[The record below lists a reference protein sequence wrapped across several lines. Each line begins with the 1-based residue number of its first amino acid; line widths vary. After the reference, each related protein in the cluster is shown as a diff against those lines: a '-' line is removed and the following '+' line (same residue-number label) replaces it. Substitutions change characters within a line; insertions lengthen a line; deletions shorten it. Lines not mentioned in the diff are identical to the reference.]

1 MATMA
6 AKFAIE
12 LACIAAFASAQAQPS
27 FEVASV
33 RPSNPAEPMAFR
45 GGPGTSDPT
54 QITYTGAPLPT
65 LIVKAYTDW
74 DGVHP
79 QSALSYRIVG
89 LPPVAAPFYDI
100 RARVP
105 PAATPQDLGL
115 MLQNLLAERFS
126 LRVHHENRDV
136 PGYRLVIAK
145 GGPKL
150 KPPEKSAVPLPEG
163 ALDEAGENR
172 DIRTDRNGN
181 PQLAPGRKGRVLTG
195 LVSGNRFTARMQ
207 SITDIVAMCRM
218 WTGRPIEDETG
229 LKGIYDFDLDFA
241 ALVAPDG
248 RDDSTLLP
256 FEFALAQQLGLKLE
270 PKKFS
275 YDVVVIDHIE
285 KVPTEN

>member
-1 MATMA
+1 MARMA
-6 AKFAIE
+6 AKFAIV

-33 RPSNPAEPMAFR
+33 RPSDPAEPMAFL

-54 QITYTGAPLPT
+54 QITYTGVPLSM
-65 LIVKAYTDW
+65 LIVKAYADW
-74 DGVHP
+74 DGVYP
-79 QSALSYRIVG
+79 QTAQYYRIAG
-89 LPPVAAPFYDI
+89 LPPVAVPFYDI

-105 PAATPQDLGL
+105 PGTTLQQFRL
-115 MLQNLLAERFS
+115 MLQTLLAERFS

-150 KPPEKSAVPLPEG
+150 KPPERNMVPLPEG
-163 ALDEAGENR
+163 ALDQAGENR
-172 DIRTDRNGN
+172 DLGTDKNGN

-195 LVSGNRFTARMQ
+195 FGNGNRFTARMQ
-207 SITDIVAMCRM
+207 SLPDIVAMCLM

-241 ALVAPDG
+241 LGAPDAQ
-248 RDDSTLLP
+248 DDSTLLP

-270 PKKFS
+270 PKKFP
-275 YDVVVIDHIE
+275 YDVVVIDHIG